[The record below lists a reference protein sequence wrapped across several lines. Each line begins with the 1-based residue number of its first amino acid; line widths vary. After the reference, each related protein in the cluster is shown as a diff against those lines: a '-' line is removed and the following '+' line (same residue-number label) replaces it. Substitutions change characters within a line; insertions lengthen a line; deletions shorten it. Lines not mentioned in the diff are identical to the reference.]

1 MRPIVV
7 GSLQEDSMP
16 AQTTDLFLVEDL
28 EDVGRTSELADSNL
42 DALHAVADWIKAFIV
57 KPHEDLGR
65 GARLSLRA

>member
-28 EDVGRTSELADSNL
+28 EDVGRTSELADSVTFR
-42 DALHAVADWIKAFIV
+42 DGSM
-57 KPHEDLGR
+57 GR
-65 GARLSLRA
+65 GCTMAGPQRSTTMNA